1 MTVDAHRARGRK
13 PERTGLRALLVRA
26 CLFAMLAAGVTPAL
40 AQETVIIGGN
50 RGGTSFIGGPRS
62 GVTINN
68 EVLDSLSPAG
78 PASGLPY
85 TPPVAMPAMPSGAP
99 MVAPGPAGT
108 AYRMPGTGQLV
119 VSRPS
124 SLLFPP
130 LQTPGSR
137 LTVTPPARAQS
148 PATAP
153 QMATAEEPRSRLLV
167 PPPPREAPQQ
177 AEAPQEPEV
186 MPATPVEPVR
196 EETIVEV
203 QPPSAPVEEP
213 QAAPE
218 PAPEPKPEPEVT
230 VEPKPAPEPEPQA
243 AAVTPSAPEPAP
255 APVELAAAP
264 PAPPVPPSLTQE
276 LQATIEPPPA
286 PEPPAKAE
294 APPPPPSKVLA
305 PEKAPETQTAALP
318 PPTTGLE
325 EVRVLFKEDSAEL
338 SKTAKRELDAFAKL
352 LNQDTSSRIQ
362 LLAYAKATDSASRA
376 RRLSLSRALAVR
388 AYLIDKGVRSTR
400 MDVRALGHN
409 VEAGPAD
416 RVDILPQAARQ

>member
-85 TPPVAMPAMPSGAP
+85 RPPTAMPSGAP
-99 MVAPGPAGT
+99 MVAPGLAGT

-124 SLLFPP
+124 TLLFPP

-148 PATAP
+148 PAAAP

-167 PPPPREAPQQ
+167 PPPPREAPPQTEIVQ
-177 AEAPQEPEV
+177 PPEPAP
-186 MPATPVEPVR
+186 PVEPVR

-213 QAAPE
+213 PAAPE

-230 VEPKPAPEPEPQA
+230 AEPKPAPEPEPQA

-255 APVELAAAP
+255 VPVEPAATP

-276 LQATIEPPPA
+276 LQATAEPPPA

-294 APPPPPSKVLA
+294 APPPPPSEVLA
-305 PEKAPETQTAALP
+305 PAKAPETQTAALP

-325 EVRVLFKEDSAEL
+325 EVRVLFKEGSAEL
-338 SKTAKRELDAFAKL
+338 SNTAKRELDAFAKL

-362 LLAYAKATDSASRA
+362 LLAYAKAADSASRA

-409 VEAGPAD
+409 VKVGPAD

>member
-13 PERTGLRALLVRA
+13 PGRTGLRALLVRA
-26 CLFAMLAAGVTPAL
+26 CLFAMLFAMLAAGVTPAL

-68 EVLDSLSPAG
+68 EVLDSLSLAG
-78 PASGLPY
+78 PAQGLPY
-85 TPPVAMPAMPSGAP
+85 TPPAAMPSGAP

-124 SLLFPP
+124 TLLFPP

-148 PATAP
+148 PAAAL

-177 AEAPQEPEV
+177 AEAPREPEV

-203 QPPSAPVEEP
+203 QPPSAAAVEP
-213 QAAPE
+213 PA
-218 PAPEPKPEPEVT
+218 APEPKPESKPA
-230 VEPKPAPEPEPQA
+230 PKPASQA
-243 AAVTPSAPEPAP
+243 AAVTPPVPVPEPAP
-255 APVELAAAP
+255 APVEPAVAP

-276 LQATIEPPPA
+276 LQATVEPPPA
-286 PEPPAKAE
+286 PEPPAKAD

-305 PEKAPETQTAALP
+305 PEKAPETQIAALP

-325 EVRVLFKEDSAEL
+325 DVRVLFKEGSAEL
-338 SKTAKRELDAFAKL
+338 SETAKRELDDFAKL
-352 LNQDTSSRIQ
+352 LKQDTSSRIQ
-362 LLAYAKATDSASRA
+362 LLAFAKATDSASRA

-409 VEAGPAD
+409 VKAGPAD

>member
-1 MTVDAHRARGRK
+1 MTVDAYRARGRK

-26 CLFAMLAAGVTPAL
+26 CLFAMLAAGVTPAR

-50 RGGTSFIGGPRS
+50 RGGASFIGGPRS

-78 PASGLPY
+78 PAPGLPY
-85 TPPVAMPAMPSGAP
+85 TPPAAMPSGAP
-99 MVAPGPAGT
+99 MVAPGLAGT

-124 SLLFPP
+124 TLLFPP

-137 LTVTPPARAQS
+137 LTVTPPARAQT
-148 PATAP
+148 PAAAP

-177 AEAPQEPEV
+177 AEAPQEPDV
-186 MPATPVEPVR
+186 MTATPVEPVR

-203 QPPSAPVEEP
+203 RPPSAPVEEP
-213 QAAPE
+213 QAA
-218 PAPEPKPEPEVT
+218 PEVT

-255 APVELAAAP
+255 APVEPAAAP

-286 PEPPAKAE
+286 PKPPAKAE

-305 PEKAPETQTAALP
+305 PGKAPETQTAALP

-325 EVRVLFKEDSAEL
+325 EVRVLFKEGSAEL
-338 SKTAKRELDAFAKL
+338 SNTAKRELDAFAKL
-352 LNQDTSSRIQ
+352 LKQDTSSRIQ

-409 VEAGPAD
+409 VKAGPAD